1 MNALL
6 QKLMTV
12 WFVSIRSLQN
22 VEEVFYFNLY
32 SHENEIKHENSAERT
47 ASLLCSTYGNPLV
60 VVGGLRFVIS
70 NFQWCV
76 WVGFLI
82 FEESTPASWDARRR
96 SHFRLYLQGSMIS
109 SIEVI

>member
-22 VEEVFYFNLY
+22 VEEVIYFNLY

-60 VVGGLRFVIS
+60 VVGWFSVQWVAVC
-70 NFQWCV
+70 NFQFSMVCV
-76 WVGFLI
+76 GWI
-82 FEESTPASWDARRR
+82 FD
-96 SHFRLYLQGSMIS
+96 F
-109 SIEVI
+109 